1 MFEIY
6 EKLCRSIGKKPSTVA
21 KELGIDPST
30 ITHWKKGD
38 YTPKHDK
45 LEKIAKYFGVSVTY
59 LMVGEDVRATIEGD
73 FADMLRMSSTDRII
87 EGNND
92 LKLLFET
99 VKDAPTD
106 VLVRLRYYAEGLLA
120 ARKGSAT

>member
-1 MFEIY
+1 MYSVF
-6 EKLCRSIGKKPSTVA
+6 EKLCKEKGVTPSAVA
-21 KELGIDPST
+21 IACGFAPSVVSR
-30 ITHWKKGD
+30 WKSGESN
-38 YTPKHDK
+38 PKADK
-45 LEKIAKYFGVSVTY
+45 LKKIADYFGVSVTY

-120 ARKGSAT
+120 ARKDSV